1 MGWTKRF
8 FFNGPGYHSQI
19 GPYYGKG
26 MDWTSVMGWIQE
38 SEAAFGRILFF
49 EGQASNPNPKASK
62 QNLNSWMERIGPY
75 YWIGMDRTS
84 GMDWNKTEL

>member
-1 MGWTKRF
+1 MGGTDWTLLLDRNGLDFSNGLEQNWTLVMGWNKRF

-38 SEAAFGRILFF
+38 SEAAFGRTLFF
-49 EGQASNPNPKASK
+49 
-62 QNLNSWMERIGPY
+62 
-75 YWIGMDRTS
+75 
-84 GMDWNKTEL
+84 